1 MGERAILTHGRRP
14 SPASRVANPG
24 PPHLVHRP
32 PDIPVQSTMRPSQI
46 LRAGG
51 GEKKPGQYM
60 GPWGAFGSLPQKG
73 IVTYGLAQNR
83 QNPLAGTFNAAVFNT
98 FRRPRHQI
106 LYWGLPLLIA
116 YETMQWAIERNEY
129 LNSKQG
135 RAEFADEEE

>member
-1 MGERAILTHGRRP
+1 MGERDILTISSITCCDTRNTTP
-14 SPASRVANPG
+14 PPPPNPNTY
-24 PPHLVHRP
+24 L
-32 PDIPVQSTMRPSQI
+32 STMRPSQI

-98 FRRPRHQI
+98 FRRTRHQI

>member
-1 MGERAILTHGRRP
+1 
-14 SPASRVANPG
+14 
-24 PPHLVHRP
+24 
-32 PDIPVQSTMRPSQI
+32 MRPSQI

-60 GPWGAFGSLPQKG
+60 GPWGAFGKSPPIPLIPPPPPLSPKTNHSTFYKKSGSLPQKG

-98 FRRPRHQI
+98 FRRTRHQI